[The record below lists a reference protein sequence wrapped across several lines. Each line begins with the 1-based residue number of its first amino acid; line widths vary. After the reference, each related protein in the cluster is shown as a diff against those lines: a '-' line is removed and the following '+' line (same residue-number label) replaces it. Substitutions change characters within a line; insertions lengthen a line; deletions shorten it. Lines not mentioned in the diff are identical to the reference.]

1 MIRYNKKNK
10 IIILMSFLII
20 CIIFTILNFT
30 NNKQDIIKLTII
42 NKNGSTYEYPNVE
55 YIIEYN
61 NIFIPMNETLRGIF
75 GDEYKNVPYQKIN
88 YKNTIIIIDKKI
100 I

>member
-10 IIILMSFLII
+10 IIILMFFLSIF
-20 CIIFTILNFT
+20 IIFAILNFT

-42 NKNGSTYEYPNVE
+42 NKKGSTYEYPDVK

-61 NIFIPMNETLRGIF
+61 NVFIPMNETLSGIF
-75 GDEYKNVPYQKIN
+75 
-88 YKNTIIIIDKKI
+88 
-100 I
+100 